1 MPEPQPPKNRWFMMA
16 LLTAIAT
23 FVAALPS
30 SCMPPLFKEIGD
42 DLGLDLV
49 QIGSIWGIAS
59 LSGIFVFII
68 AGVLS
73 DRLNLK
79 LVIGISCVLVGI
91 TGALRGLSG
100 TFFALAVTVFINGI
114 IRLVVPVSVT
124 KTVGMLFKGR
134 NLGLAQGIGAMGM
147 GFGLML
153 GPLISATLISP
164 WLGGWRNVMY
174 FYGGLSVFIGIV
186 WLIFGHTPARTE
198 TPEDTAEKAPVKEIF
213 LNLIHNKAV
222 WLLGAMLF
230 FRTASLM
237 GVTGYVPTYLKNL
250 GWTVGSADSALTVFY
265 AGSTLF
271 VVFFASISDKL
282 GSRKAILFTGIVT
295 SFIAISFIPFASGAA
310 VIILMIFSGLFMDGF
325 MAIFTTMLLET
336 EGVGH
341 KYSGTAIGVVFTIA
355 QLGSVISPPIG
366 NGLAAYGH
374 QWPFLLWAALGA
386 VALIP
391 FFFTKETARHLKALK
406 VR

>member
-1 MPEPQPPKNRWFMMA
+1 MPETTPLKNRWFMLA
-16 LLTAIAT
+16 LLTAVGT

-30 SCMPPLFKEIGD
+30 SCMPSLFKEIGD

-59 LSGIFVFII
+59 LAGLFVSII

-79 LVIGISCVLVGI
+79 LFIGICSVLVGI
-91 TGALRGLSG
+91 TGALRGISG
-100 TFFALAVTVFINGI
+100 SFSALAFTVFLNGI
-114 IRLVVPVSVT
+114 IRLMVPVSVT
-124 KTVGMLFKGR
+124 KTIGMLFKGR
-134 NLGLAQGIGAMGM
+134 NLGLAQGVGAMGM

-153 GPLISATLISP
+153 GPLISSTVISP
-164 WLGGWRNVMY
+164 WLGGWRNAMH
-174 FYGGLSVFIGIV
+174 FYGGLSAFIGIL
-186 WLIFGHTPARTE
+186 WLVFGWTPARTE
-198 TPEDTAEKAPVKEIF
+198 APEDTAGKAPVKEIF
-213 LNLIHNKAV
+213 LNLIRNKAV

-230 FRTASLM
+230 FRTASIM

-250 GWTVGSADSALTVFY
+250 GWTVGSADGALTLFY

-282 GSRKAILFTGIVT
+282 GSRKAILFTGLVT
-295 SFIAISFIPFASGAA
+295 SFIAIGLIPFLDGAGVLIA
-310 VIILMIFSGLFMDGF
+310 MGFAGLFMDGF
-325 MAIFTTMLLET
+325 MAILTTMLLET

-366 NGLAAYGH
+366 NGLEAYGQ
-374 QWPFLLWAALGA
+374 QWPFIFWAACGA
-386 VALIP
+386 AALIP
-391 FFFTKETARHLKALK
+391 FFFTKETARRLK